1 MLTNFESRKLFNQ
14 FLEFIDQTHDQP
26 VEAELTEDIENKVK
40 DLEISYENDSS
51 VIIREALSK
60 FPIPYDCRHLG
71 FRGCN
76 TKSWKFLID
85 VLSDDNHS
93 FNFPQA
99 YHYPEGYGSRR
110 IKNKQYDAQWK
121 LCDEACKRLLVFLGK
136 TFGWTFP
143 KGFKLYEKIVTGP
156 EREYRFK
163 FRTRGFGGDQSIGVT
178 TGPIDDSGPDWSGYD
193 EVKLLSKINQLN
205 KKLTL
210 NPDCHEA
217 LDHLIPYIKYGR
229 ETYGWSDERTRALVS
244 A

>member
-1 MLTNFESRKLFNQ
+1 MIIHPESRKLFKQ
-14 FLEFIDQTHDQP
+14 FLEFIGQTHDQS
-26 VEAELTEDIENKVK
+26 VEAEPTEGIERKVK
-40 DLEISYENDSS
+40 DLEVSYENDSS
-51 VIIREALSK
+51 VIIKEAPNKPS
-60 FPIPYDCRHLG
+60 IPYDCRVLG
-71 FRGCN
+71 FRSSN
-76 TKSWKFLID
+76 TKTWRFLMD

-99 YHYPEGYGSRR
+99 YHYPKGYGLRR

-121 LCDEACKRLLVFLGK
+121 LCDEACKRLLVFLEK

-193 EVKLLSKINQLN
+193 EVKLLSKISQLN

-210 NPDCHEA
+210 NPDCYEV
-217 LDHLIPYIKYGR
+217 LDRLIPCIKYGR
-229 ETYGWSDERTRALVS
+229 ETYGWSDEDTKGLMS
-244 A
+244 G